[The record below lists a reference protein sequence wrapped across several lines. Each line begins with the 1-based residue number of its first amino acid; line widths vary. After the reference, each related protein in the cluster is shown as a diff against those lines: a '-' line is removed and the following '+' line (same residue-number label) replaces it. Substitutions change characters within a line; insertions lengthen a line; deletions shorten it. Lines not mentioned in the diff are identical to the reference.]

1 MTSARLERS
10 PGQIIG
16 LFLGPLLFFITLSLD
31 LDPDN
36 PIVDRMTAVAVLMA
50 TWWITEA
57 IPLAATAILPMVLFP
72 LIGILT
78 GKAWA
83 ELTTLA

>member
-1 MTSARLERS
+1 
-10 PGQIIG
+10 